1 MDINENNNPKVFD
14 GCNYYLMYKIDNS
27 DWMCVLNNSFV
38 LSNDN
43 NVLNGQFLSSLWF
56 KQEICENIS
65 MSVIIIKLP
74 KSSSVIY
81 QEQLIHM
88 IKTKIFDYEIN
99 NRDNINYND
108 LEFVVAYKYYNNNTI
123 KNMCNKLKTKIND
136 DYLLRSSLSDTIN
149 YSDYDSKNDNISL
162 KFEIQYGE
170 FDKKGDLWL
179 RCEDNANSIEPAQ
192 LVRCNNSW
200 SSYKNSKE
208 SVENY
213 KYFITCPIFSINV

>member
-14 GCNYYLMYKIDNS
+14 GCNYYLMYKIDNN
-27 DWMCVLNNSFV
+27 DWICVLNNSFV

-56 KQEICENIS
+56 KHEICEKIS

-74 KSSSVIY
+74 KSSSVLY
-81 QEQLIHM
+81 QEQLMHM
-88 IKTKIFDYEIN
+88 IKTKIFDYEN
-99 NRDNINYND
+99 NNGNNINYNE

-136 DYLLRSSLSDTIN
+136 DHLLRSSLSDTIN
-149 YSDYDSKNDNISL
+149 YSDYDSKDDNISL
-162 KFEIQYGE
+162 KFEIQYGR
-170 FDKKGDLWL
+170 FDNNNTSYYQ
-179 RCEDNANSIEPAQ
+179 DNINPIKPTK

-200 SSYKNSKE
+200 SQQNKNTESIESYQ
-208 SVENY
+208 
-213 KYFITCPIFSINV
+213 YFITCPIFSINV